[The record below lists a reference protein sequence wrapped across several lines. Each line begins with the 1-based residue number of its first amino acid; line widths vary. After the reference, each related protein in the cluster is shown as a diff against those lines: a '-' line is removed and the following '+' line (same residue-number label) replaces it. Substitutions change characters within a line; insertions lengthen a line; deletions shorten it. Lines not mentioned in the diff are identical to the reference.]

1 MVRILFDESTDMF
14 QLLLLGS
21 GDDLG
26 HFVLPL
32 LQDAIQV
39 IKLLTKFLFLFS
51 AAFLLVGLA
60 NVRKCSKEC
69 LSGEITWTFQ
79 EKRKFTYVGYFF
91 LFP

>member
-1 MVRILFDESTDMF
+1 MVRILFDESTDVF

-26 HFVLPL
+26 HFILPL

-39 IKLLTKFLFLFS
+39 IKLLTEFLFLFS

-60 NVRKCSKEC
+60 NVRKCSK
-69 LSGEITWTFQ
+69 SGEITWTFQ
-79 EKRKFTYVGYFF
+79 EKRNFTYVG
-91 LFP
+91 